1 MITLKERKWIDS
13 TNVEVLREHQKG
25 LNDSEIDA
33 QETSKDHGTADY
45 LMRIL

>member
-1 MITLKERKWIDS
+1 VITLKERKWIDS
-13 TNVEVLREHQKG
+13 TNAKVLKEQQNG

-33 QETSKDHGTADY
+33 QETSEDHRTADD